1 MARLGVGGDLV
12 KAPVGLMLAL
22 GALASPASAAPD
34 HKIIYSDI
42 PQARATQERIGW
54 ADAVVAGETVYVSG
68 VIAFTTPDDKSLED
82 AYERAFKRLGIILER
97 AGVSWADVVEV
108 RSFHTDV
115 DAQLGPMAA
124 VKRRYRPAPDP
135 AWTAVGTSGLL
146 SPTGITEIAL
156 VAHLPKAKP

>member
-1 MARLGVGGDLV
+1 MIAALL
-12 KAPVGLMLAL
+12 LA
-22 GALASPASAAPD
+22 AAAPPAVAAAPAAD
-34 HKIIYSDI
+34 HKIVYSDN
-42 PQARATQERIGW
+42 QRARAVQDRIGF
-54 ADAVVAGETVYVSG
+54 ADSVTAGGTVYVSG
-68 VIAFTTPDDKSLED
+68 VIAYSLPTDKSMED
-82 AYERAFKRLGIILER
+82 AYIRVFDQLTHILTR
-97 AGVSWADVVEV
+97 AGVSWSDVVEV

-115 DAQLGPMAA
+115 NAQIEPMAA